1 MLHQEIAKN
10 YGKYTIAPIGLL
22 FAYLLKRYFNGGV
35 CKSKKRLDGK
45 VVIVTGANCG
55 IGYEAALD
63 FAKRGAHV
71 ILACRDMKRA
81 QNAAEKII
89 SESKNTKVE
98 IEILDCASFKS
109 VREFCARINKRLTR
123 LDILVNN
130 AGNTHFENISS

>member
-10 YGKYTIAPIGLL
+10 YGKYTLAPIGLL

-63 FAKRGAHV
+63 FAKR
-71 ILACRDMKRA
+71 
-81 QNAAEKII
+81 
-89 SESKNTKVE
+89 
-98 IEILDCASFKS
+98 
-109 VREFCARINKRLTR
+109 
-123 LDILVNN
+123 
-130 AGNTHFENISS
+130 

>member
-1 MLHQEIAKN
+1 MLQQEIVRAYAK
-10 YGKYTIAPIGLL
+10 YSLAPLGLF

-81 QNAAEKII
+81 QDAADKII

-109 VREFCARINKRLTR
+109 VREFCDRINKRLNR

-130 AGNTHFENISS
+130 AGKKFKKFVN